1 TGSGSPGRL
10 LGEKCRRL
18 FEQLPLHPQLSD
30 LAAQPA
36 QLLPLAAGQPLK
48 LALVNAVLFDPLAQR
63 LAVEPQ
69 LSCDLGDGLVAAAH
83 QRHRVTA
90 ELGWIDAC
98 HPEPPLDGP
107 AANSRGVRETG
118 STPLLQEQVALQSQ
132 FSALLLVVGASS
144 GGLMTAA
151 PDRPGEGERR
161 VDRWAPDQAGQQPTQ
176 LGDGE
181 RDQHAQ
187 RGHHDHPPSPS
198 SASGRR
204 ARVTARNASATRAR
218 VTCRYQAGCWRTWSW
233 SSPTSSLACSKAS
246 STRHRQP
253 ATRTRGTSEVSAG
266 AKQT

>member
-30 LAAQPA
+30 LAAPPA

-83 QRHRVTA
+83 QGPGGTA

-118 STPLLQEQVALQSQ
+118 STPRGLPEATRR
-132 FSALLLVVGASS
+132 LLLV
-144 GGLMTAA
+144 
-151 PDRPGEGERR
+151 
-161 VDRWAPDQAGQQPTQ
+161 
-176 LGDGE
+176 
-181 RDQHAQ
+181 
-187 RGHHDHPPSPS
+187 
-198 SASGRR
+198 
-204 ARVTARNASATRAR
+204 
-218 VTCRYQAGCWRTWSW
+218 
-233 SSPTSSLACSKAS
+233 
-246 STRHRQP
+246 
-253 ATRTRGTSEVSAG
+253 AG
-266 AKQT
+266 AEHTGQPPVLAA

>member
-118 STPLLQEQVALQSQ
+118 STPTLELGMQLLYSDEFDQARHLLQAEAARALEHGSIDVR
-132 FSALLLVVGASS
+132 SEALLL
-144 GGLMTAA
+144 LPHM
-151 PDRPGEGERR
+151 
-161 VDRWAPDQAGQQPTQ
+161 
-176 LGDGE
+176 
-181 RDQHAQ
+181 
-187 RGHHDHPPSPS
+187 
-198 SASGRR
+198 
-204 ARVTARNASATRAR
+204 
-218 VTCRYQAGCWRTWSW
+218 
-233 SSPTSSLACSKAS
+233 
-246 STRHRQP
+246 
-253 ATRTRGTSEVSAG
+253 
-266 AKQT
+266 